1 MSTPRELYWANVL
14 TGGTD
19 YALDKIDGADLA
31 DLYGNISILADTSYL
46 HVLDDDNAGAE
57 ASPSIIAPDTN
68 PGDKRWVHIGMT
80 FPNTGLKVLDTN
92 VSNDITIIWNEDDVA
107 DRIINF
113 LVNGGDRTLDMNGNL
128 TVESNSIVNQDL
140 TTDAAPTF
148 VELILTPSAAAL
160 SAVQGGIFYN
170 SGDDHIYVCTEG
182 A

>member
-1 MSTPRELYWANVL
+1 MLALLIAELNELLPWLAAV
-14 TGGTD
+14 
-19 YALDKIDGADLA
+19 ALDSSGNVDLVGGS
-31 DLYGNISILADTSYL
+31 LSADTVKI
-46 HVLDDDNAGAE
+46 HD
-57 ASPSIIAPDTN
+57 
-68 PGDKRWVHIGMT
+68 
-80 FPNTGLKVLDTN
+80 
-92 VSNDITIIWNEDDVA
+92 SNDSNYLSFIWNEDDVA

-160 SAVQGGIFYN
+160 SAVQGGMFYN